1 MLLEKMLKKR
11 LREVNTDKFVIELNL
26 PKSYPPIKA
35 RKTEEGGVRDR
46 FMAAK
51 AELPD
56 EVTVIRPFN
65 VDAFEESNKNTFYV
79 SPDGDDNNC
88 GCEDKPL
95 ATLNE
100 AVNRVKNKN
109 GAKIV
114 LRGGNYTVNETVKL
128 TAEHSGT
135 VESPLIIT
143 AYDGETPYISGGTPI
158 SYDAFER
165 VTDENVLKRLPATAR
180 EHILVCD
187 LKKLG
192 LTDYGTVDKRGTM
205 FVVNGDRYTYARYP
219 NEGASEERLC
229 MQDRVIN
236 SGDNGKPWE
245 LGELDDRCFEWE
257 WNNDMWVYGTFF
269 YEWTHTYMKLG
280 SINKENKTITGD
292 MSDHHY
298 HPIHYQADF
307 SHYFVNVLEEL
318 DVPGEWHLDR
328 TNGLIYV
335 YPLHGA
341 FKPTDDIRIIIS
353 GRANEKDIIIADH
366 VENVIINGLDIGRT
380 NGVPIKATDCEQFL
394 VQRCR
399 FTSYYKYIA
408 IFGGHRNGVIASR
421 MEYFASPAID
431 IEGGDR
437 LNFVPSNN
445 FVQNCILFNS
455 KVPVGISS
463 DSGVGNVVSH
473 NYMYN
478 CGMGDGGNNECIN
491 EYNIVEGG
499 DTETSDSGMIYV
511 AGGGCSSCA
520 NHFRYNYFFDFAKLD
535 YGIYFDDMSRGMY
548 AYGNIVVGNGVN
560 PGHEDKNGKWWPSGG
575 RSYNHHNGG
584 EHVYYNNISIDAGY
598 FAFGGDHTYYLKPF
612 GEWKSW
618 CNGMVG
624 ASLDKRTE
632 IYLGRNPTYRDFC
645 EALDQWTE
653 DIKDPDYVPGSGW
666 AEMRLRTAWCNH
678 YENNLIVRADRPYKL
693 DFGEATATGLETN
706 YITDDDPGFVD
717 WAARDYRFTLD
728 ADVYKH
734 IPDFVPPP
742 FEKMGPVDD
751 FDE

>member
-1 MLLEKMLKKR
+1 MLLDKMLKKH
-11 LREVNTDKFVIELNL
+11 LSEVKTDKYVIELNL
-26 PKSYPPIKA
+26 PKNYPHINA

-56 EVTVIRPFN
+56 EITVIRPFN
-65 VDAFEESNKNTFYV
+65 ADAFEKSNVNTVYV
-79 SPDGDDNNC
+79 ATNGDDCNC
-88 GCEDKPL
+88 GCKNSPL

-100 AVNRVKNKN
+100 AVNRIKGKH

-114 LRGGNYTVNETVKL
+114 LRGGNYTVTQTVNL
-128 TAEHSGT
+128 TSEHSGT
-135 VESPLIIT
+135 QESPLIIT
-143 AYDGETPYISGGTPI
+143 AESGETPYLSGGTPI
-158 SYDAFER
+158 PHDAFCH
-165 VTDENVLKRLPATAR
+165 VTDEKVLKRLNSAAKD
-180 EHILVCD
+180 HILVCD

-192 LTDYGTVDKRGTM
+192 LTNYGTVDKCGTM

-219 NEGASEERLC
+219 NKGDKIERLP
-229 MQDRVIN
+229 MKNEVFN
-236 SGDNGKPWE
+236 SGENGEAWE
-245 LGELDDRCFEWE
+245 IGISDERCLDWE
-257 WNNDMWVYGTFF
+257 WNDDIWVYGNFF
-269 YEWTHTYMKLG
+269 AEWHHLYMKLG
-280 SINKENKTITGD
+280 KIDKEKKTMKGD
-292 MSDHHY
+292 ISDTNY
-298 HPIHYQADF
+298 HAIRYQYDF
-307 SHYFVNVLEEL
+307 THFFANVLEEL

-335 YPLHGA
+335 YPLKGE
-341 FKPTDDIRIIIS
+341 FTPEDDIRIVVPGDGTDIIS
-353 GRANEKDIIIADH
+353 ANK

-380 NGVPIKATDCEQFL
+380 NGIPIKAINCTQFL

-408 IFGGHRNGVIASR
+408 IENGHKNGVIASR
-421 MEYFASPAID
+421 MEYFASPAIN

-437 LNFVPSNN
+437 INLVPCNN
-445 FVQNCILFNS
+445 FVQNCIAFNS
-455 KVPVGISS
+455 TAAVAISS
-463 DSGVGNVVSH
+463 SAGVGNVVSH
-473 NYMYN
+473 NYMHN

-491 EYNIVEGG
+491 EYNIIEGG

-584 EHVYYNNISIDAGY
+584 EHVFYNNISIDAGY
-598 FAFGGDHTYYLKPF
+598 FAFGGDPSYYLMPF
-612 GEWKSW
+612 NQWKGW
-618 CNGMVG
+618 CSGMVG
-624 ASLDKRTE
+624 ASLDKRNET
-632 IYLGRNPTYRDFC
+632 YLGRNPTYRDFC
-645 EALDQWTE
+645 AALDRWCE
-653 DIKDPDYVPGSGW
+653 DIKDPNYVPGSGQ

-678 YENNLIVRADRPYKL
+678 YENNLIVRADKPYKL
-693 DFGEATATGLETN
+693 DSGEATATGLDTN
-706 YITDDDPGFVD
+706 YITNDDPGFIN
-717 WAARDYRFTLD
+717 WEERDYRFTAD
-728 ADVYKH
+728 AQVYKH

-751 FDE
+751 FAE